1 MGRARAS
8 TWASAPFACVPWPPT
23 KGTTVAT
30 RGFASSALET
40 TAVVRGISLGAVYVI
55 VGVVVAAVNDY
66 FDDLDTLRQVGEALI
81 AVLIWP
87 LVLFGV
93 DINLT

>member
-1 MGRARAS
+1 
-8 TWASAPFACVPWPPT
+8 VPWPPT
-23 KGTTVAT
+23 KGTPVGASDL
-30 RGFASSALET
+30 ASSALET

-66 FDDLDTLRQVGEALI
+66 FDDLDTLKQVGEALI

-87 LVLFGV
+87 LILFGV
-93 DINLT
+93 DVNLS